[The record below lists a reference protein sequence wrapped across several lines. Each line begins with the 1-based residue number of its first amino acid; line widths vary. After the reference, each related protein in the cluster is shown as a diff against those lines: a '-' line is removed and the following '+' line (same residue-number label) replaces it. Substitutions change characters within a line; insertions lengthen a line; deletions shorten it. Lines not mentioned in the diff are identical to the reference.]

1 MPLALVLALD
11 TWVLPQSARLR
22 GWGWGWAWEWG
33 LISGRGALKALTEA
47 CQVTNTHTK
56 LLNVPQGRALFSEG
70 TRKRTGLGN
79 LRSNWF
85 KLTI

>member
-22 GWGWGWAWEWG
+22 GWGWEWG

-70 TRKRTGLGN
+70 TQKKNGLGN
-79 LRSNWF
+79 SRTN
-85 KLTI
+85 